1 MQYLQAKICFLSI
14 ELLLS
19 TFVLLSLLFA
29 TVCNSKKYSFQPLL
43 KPLTCFSIFFFIALI
58 VGFNYF
64 EPNFFFSSFSVHSQL
79 TFYSHFFKIVALVSC
94 FSIALLNRDFFR
106 LFLQGFEYDI
116 LLGFSIL
123 GLFILINS
131 NNFLMVYLAL
141 ELLSLSFYVLT
152 CFHRG
157 SEYATE
163 AGLKY
168 FLMGAFSSCLIL
180 FSFWAFY
187 FLYGTCNIEHIAFLV
202 VSGENTYF
210 ALLGFA
216 FLIASLFFKI
226 GAFPFHMWLFDIYEG
241 TLISVTAFFST
252 VPKILLFA
260 LIAKLSYLL
269 FNEFSSFFDI
279 AFLGCAFLSIAF
291 SSVAGLYQKRIKR
304 LMVYSTISHTGFL
317 LLAIFCCSILS
328 LKAFVLYL
336 TLYSLMSL
344 CLFSFLMSLVIAGS
358 NEGHWKYMVNW
369 ASSGSKNL
377 WFSILFS
384 LLLFSLAGIP
394 PLSGFFSKFWSLLG
408 LVDRGFISMSL
419 AIILFSCI
427 AAFFYI
433 RLVKVFF
440 FSTINRRRS
449 FWFTSTAYCADY
461 VCIVTSLITCLFCFF
476 PNALIIVA
484 NLLALV

>member
-180 FSFWAFY
+180 FSF
-187 FLYGTCNIEHIAFLV
+187 
-202 VSGENTYF
+202 
-210 ALLGFA
+210 
-216 FLIASLFFKI
+216 
-226 GAFPFHMWLFDIYEG
+226 
-241 TLISVTAFFST
+241 
-252 VPKILLFA
+252 
-260 LIAKLSYLL
+260 
-269 FNEFSSFFDI
+269 
-279 AFLGCAFLSIAF
+279 
-291 SSVAGLYQKRIKR
+291 
-304 LMVYSTISHTGFL
+304 
-317 LLAIFCCSILS
+317 
-328 LKAFVLYL
+328 
-336 TLYSLMSL
+336 
-344 CLFSFLMSLVIAGS
+344 
-358 NEGHWKYMVNW
+358 
-369 ASSGSKNL
+369 
-377 WFSILFS
+377 
-384 LLLFSLAGIP
+384 
-394 PLSGFFSKFWSLLG
+394 
-408 LVDRGFISMSL
+408 
-419 AIILFSCI
+419 
-427 AAFFYI
+427 
-433 RLVKVFF
+433 
-440 FSTINRRRS
+440 
-449 FWFTSTAYCADY
+449 
-461 VCIVTSLITCLFCFF
+461 
-476 PNALIIVA
+476 
-484 NLLALV
+484 